1 MATIPTFPSIDLSKL
16 DLSKLDL
23 PKIDL
28 SKFDRGAIKLPSFD
42 RTAIDTDKVVALI
55 RDAAYVVIG
64 FGVLTIQQAQV
75 RRRELLADLNEHPI
89 VTQLG
94 ATRTQIE
101 ELVASLEARFGAL
114 ETRLDAFEASLD
126 SAVEQLGSKL
136 PEQASAMLGQ
146 AHDVAKTARKQVR
159 GLIRS
164 AA

>member
-1 MATIPTFPSIDLSKL
+1 MASVPTFPSIDLSKL
-16 DLSKLDL
+16 DLSQIDFSRFKL
-23 PKIDL
+23 PT
-28 SKFDRGAIKLPSFD
+28 FDRSALFARSG
-42 RTAIDTDKVVALI
+42 DTDKVVALV

-64 FGVLTIQQAQV
+64 FGVLTVQQAQV
-75 RRRELLADLNEHPI
+75 RRRELLADLNNNPI

-94 ATRTQIE
+94 TTRTQLE
-101 ELVASLEARFGAL
+101 ELVAGLEARFS
-114 ETRLDAFEASLD
+114 EFESRLDSFEASLD

-136 PEQASAMLGQ
+136 PEQAGAVLGQ

>member
-1 MATIPTFPSIDLSKL
+1 MASVPTFPSIDLSKL
-16 DLSKLDL
+16 DLSN
-23 PKIDL
+23 
-28 SKFDRGAIKLPSFD
+28 IKLPTFD
-42 RTAIDTDKVVALI
+42 GSAIDTDKVVALI

-64 FGVLTIQQAQV
+64 FGVLTVQQAQV
-75 RRRELLADLNEHPI
+75 RRRELLADLNTNPI

-94 ATRTQIE
+94 ATRTQLE
-101 ELVASLEARFGAL
+101 ELVAGLEARFG
-114 ETRLDAFEASLD
+114 EFESRLDSFEASLD

-136 PEQASAMLGQ
+136 PEQAGAMLGQ